1 MSGGAKLYAYAN
13 GQGDWGTAGFPI
25 WKGTWGMRGIS
36 GPAHGPRMTY
46 YFKYIPI
53 PRQESAYGA
62 GVDVAWYSVPST
74 PYVVTNQ
81 INIGRWGIR
90 DIWADKWRWAQQDGE
105 YICKYGRAT
114 GPGCGLIISNTFDEP
129 SKPIE
134 CVLTNIPVDYGD
146 SGGPNWSGYTAYGT
160 TKSHV
165 EFSDG
170 TFGSVYAPVDQLYQ
184 YLNVRPLTWR

>member
-1 MSGGAKLYAYAN
+1 MRGGAKLYEFPD
-13 GQGDWGTAGFPI
+13 GQGSWATAGFSI

-36 GPAHGPRMTY
+36 SAAHGPEMTY

-53 PRQESAYGA
+53 TRREYAYGA

-81 INIGRWGIR
+81 IDIGRWGLR
-90 DIWADKWRWAQQDGE
+90 DIWGDKWRWAQQNGE

-114 GPGCGLIISNTFDEP
+114 GPNCGLIISNTYTEP
-129 SKPIE
+129 GKPIE
-134 CVLTNIPVDYGD
+134 CVLTQIPADFGD

-160 TKSHV
+160 TKESV
-165 EFSDG
+165 TFTDG
-170 TFGSVYAPVDQLYQ
+170 TLGSIYAPVDQLYN
-184 YLNVRPLTWR
+184 YLGVRPLTWR